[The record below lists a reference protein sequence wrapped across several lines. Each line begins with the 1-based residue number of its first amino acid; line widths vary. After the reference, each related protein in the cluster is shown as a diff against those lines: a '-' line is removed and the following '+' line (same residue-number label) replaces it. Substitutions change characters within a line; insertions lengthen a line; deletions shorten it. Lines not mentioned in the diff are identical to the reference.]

1 MLGEVNQH
9 VYEQCLCKKQP
20 WKDCQ
25 TVIVY
30 FHQLMVV
37 RLLSRELLT
46 CIEIGNP
53 ASIELPSFQG
63 PVAERLTGVS
73 SKTVVVSDVDVTPH
87 NSCAIQRIV
96 FLYAEGLL
104 LLITSS
110 TYHIALSKIL
120 IVYVLTLGKNT
131 HTKSLKRY
139 YLICEP
145 TTT

>member
-1 MLGEVNQH
+1 
-9 VYEQCLCKKQP
+9 
-20 WKDCQ
+20 
-25 TVIVY
+25 
-30 FHQLMVV
+30 MVV

-73 SKTVVVSDVDVTPH
+73 SKTVVVSDVDVTPPF
-87 NSCAIQRIV
+87 SCAIQRIV